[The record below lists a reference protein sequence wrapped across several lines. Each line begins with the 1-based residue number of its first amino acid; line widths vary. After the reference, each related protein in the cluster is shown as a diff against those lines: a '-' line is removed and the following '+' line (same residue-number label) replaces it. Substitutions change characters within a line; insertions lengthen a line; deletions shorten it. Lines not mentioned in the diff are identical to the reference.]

1 MTPFRQH
8 YALDTDDRL
17 VRYDEAVRILR
28 EQGEPERYYC
38 PGCNREVHISLS
50 AQSFIHNTSRRCAH
64 ETYLSNLSVQ
74 MLRARFDDGNRDFMI
89 GTKRNVL
96 CKDFRTCPFYTGGY
110 ECRGV
115 DIVCFDLKKIYDRC
129 DYPSGELDFSADLV
143 LFSSSGTMPP
153 VYLQIR
159 TDYLAPLDLPPDVL
173 LIEIAVSDERA
184 VELLSMEPILEGGD
198 SVHCLFRG
206 PWKRQGGVSSRRL
219 CEKIRKG

>member
-1 MTPFRQH
+1 MTPLRQH

-17 VRYDEAVRILR
+17 VRYDDAVRILR
-28 EQGEPERYYC
+28 EQGESERYYC

-50 AQSFIHNTSRRCAH
+50 TRSFIHNTSRRCAD
-64 ETYLSNLSVQ
+64 EVYLRNLSVQ
-74 MLRARFDDGNRDFMI
+74 MLRARFDDENRDFMI

-96 CKDFRTCPFYTGGY
+96 CKDFRTCPFYAGGL
-110 ECRGV
+110 ECRGE
-115 DIVCFDLKKIYDRC
+115 DIVRFDLKKIYDRC
-129 DYPSGELDFSADLV
+129 DYPSGELDFMADLV
-143 LFSSSGTMPP
+143 LHDGKRTMPP

-173 LIEIAVSDERA
+173 LIEIAVKDERA

-198 SVHCLFRG
+198 MVHCQFLG

-219 CEKIRKG
+219 CGKER